1 MRPAGPARKK
11 DAMAVMPKEVQ
22 DAFNQMKNIVLATAT
37 PDGVPNAD
45 PMGMKKVIDAE
56 TVYISDQFFNKTL
69 ANLKENQKVAITFW
83 GDEGAYQIHGTAT
96 YINEGEQFEELKAWA
111 DGCFA
116 AMGAPI
122 TAKGGVLVHVDE
134 LFTCSPAPTPA
145 RSSRN
150 AAFST

>member
-1 MRPAGPARKK
+1 
-11 DAMAVMPKEVQ
+11 MAVMPKEVQ

-96 YINEGEQFEELKAWA
+96 YINEGEQFEELKAWV
-111 DGCFA
+111 DSCFA
-116 AMGAPI
+116 AMGGLSRQRA
-122 TAKGGVLVHVDE
+122 A
-134 LFTCSPAPTPA
+134 CSCMLTSSSPARPAPTPA
-145 RSSRN
+145 RSSRS

>member
-1 MRPAGPARKK
+1 
-11 DAMAVMPKEVQ
+11 MAVMPKEVQ
-22 DAFNQMKNIVLATAT
+22 DAFNQMKNVVLATAT
-37 PDGVPNAD
+37 PDGAPNVD

-96 YINEGEQFEELKAWA
+96 YINEGEQFEELKAWV

-116 AMGAPI
+116 AMMVRLSRRRAACSCTLTSSSP
-122 TAKGGVLVHVDE
+122 
-134 LFTCSPAPTPA
+134 CSPGL
-145 RSSRN
+145 N
-150 AAFST
+150 AGAKLA

>member
-1 MRPAGPARKK
+1 
-11 DAMAVMPKEVQ
+11 
-22 DAFNQMKNIVLATAT
+22 MKNIVLATAT

-96 YINEGEQFEELKAWA
+96 YINEGGW
-111 DGCFA
+111 
-116 AMGAPI
+116 
-122 TAKGGVLVHVDE
+122 TAVSRRWVRLSRQRAV
-134 LFTCSPAPTPA
+134 CSCMLTSSSPARPAPTPA

>member
-1 MRPAGPARKK
+1 
-11 DAMAVMPKEVQ
+11 MAVMPKEVQ

-83 GDEGAYQIHGTAT
+83 GDE
-96 YINEGEQFEELKAWA
+96 
-111 DGCFA
+111 
-116 AMGAPI
+116 
-122 TAKGGVLVHVDE
+122 
-134 LFTCSPAPTPA
+134 APTRFTA
-145 RSSRN
+145 RLPTSTRVSSSRN
-150 AAFST
+150 